1 MKKLKRVLFIA
12 SFLFLTILTPV
23 CAADTNSDIS
33 ININGLDNSSN
44 SLKILFLLTLLALV
58 PSILIMMTGF
68 TRIVIVLTFIRN
80 ALGLQ
85 QTPPYLVL
93 IGMALFL
100 TLFLMSPILKQVNDD
115 AYAPYSK
122 GEITQEQAFEKA
134 LVPIRTFMLKNT
146 NKSDLNLFLGIAK
159 MERPKSYEE
168 IPTEIVIPAFIT
180 SELKRAFI
188 MGFLIFLPFLIIDMV
203 VASVLMSMGMVMLPP
218 VMISLPFKLILFVLV
233 DGWGLIIKS
242 LLTSFN

>member
-68 TRIVIVLTFIRN
+68 TRIVIVLSFIRN

-85 QTPPYLVL
+85 QTPPNQVL
-93 IGMALFL
+93 IGLALFL
-100 TLFLMSPILKQVNDD
+100 TLFLMSPILKQVNDE

-168 IPTEIVIPAFIT
+168 IPIEIVIPAFIT